1 MKTATDEA
9 KEDADRAL
17 FSKLSEVIMRKKMFL
32 QPKLS
37 REDVINEVYVPHNKF
52 AQLFTR
58 FSGMSF
64 TKYINELRLEYAAE
78 LLRDRP
84 DYTIEAIGEEC
95 GMPIAQ
101 TFYRNFSDKFGVT
114 PADFRHLSHKNAQ
127 KQQIMNN
134 RDKEWRI
141 VICFFM

>member
-1 MKTATDEA
+1 
-9 KEDADRAL
+9 
-17 FSKLSEVIMRKKMFL
+17 
-32 QPKLS
+32 
-37 REDVINEVYVPHNKF
+37 
-52 AQLFTR
+52 
-58 FSGMSF
+58 MSF

-141 VICFFM
+141 VIRVLKHSQYLCIEGLSFRLLSTQLCKSH